1 MKNGKDSKL
10 AKYLAWA
17 AFIGGIIVFVTENWD
32 RIPKPP
38 IDGLGFGEAT
48 GEVGSEPGIVPDNN
62 GASIPRDGEFHVEDL
77 QGEQKPLWD
86 ENAAKAENN
95 GNRRKKRIC
104 EL

>member
-1 MKNGKDSKL
+1 MKNDKDSKL

-17 AFIGGIIVFVTENWD
+17 AFIGGIIVFITENWD

-38 IDGLGFGEAT
+38 IDGLGLGEAT
-48 GEVGSEPGIVPDNN
+48 GEVGSNSGTVPDNN
-62 GASIPRDGEFHVEDL
+62 GASIPRDGKLHVEDL
-77 QGEQKPLWD
+77 QGEQKLFRNED
-86 ENAAKAENN
+86 AAKEENN